1 MEVITWILFFLA
13 LGIINL
19 PLTRLTL
26 PNLADRGW
34 IFSRIIAVMLI
45 GYFSWLLGMLKIL
58 PFSQLSILTLV
69 LLLFGLNLV
78 IERASKKPW
87 FGSIPLKTFI
97 LEEIIFIGGFTFWVF
112 IRSHNP
118 DIHDLEKYMDFGFIN
133 SILRSDYFPPK
144 DMWLSGGTINYYYF
158 GHLISALFIKALGTR
173 PEIGYNLTLSLLFA
187 LTLSAS
193 FSIGYNISE
202 IDKKKAQL
210 FALLSGFVTAVT
222 LTLLGNLQVIY
233 ALIRGLTNYWYPD
246 ATRFIPNTIH
256 EFPIYSF
263 VVADLH
269 GHLFDIPF
277 VLLMII
283 FLFSN
288 FFTEIESNH
297 QKDDEAL
304 EKSNTLLKY
313 FFPGF
318 ILAVMYMTNVADS
331 LIYAGLFSLV
341 SVFHK
346 KFNLVKNIRN
356 ISLLIN
362 KSKPIALTAVLLFA
376 FSLPFQLTFKPF
388 AQGIRIATEHTP
400 LWMFLII
407 WGFSL
412 YFSLTF
418 VVSYLKKVF
427 EATPSDNFIFLVS
440 IFSFILIIIPEII
453 YFKDIYTG
461 QPRANTMF
469 KFGYQAFMLF
479 SLVSAYTFVK
489 ILAESI
495 SKFNPRRLVWLLI
508 GINLFEIMAIYPYLA
523 IRGAYGKN
531 LFENV
536 KGLDGLRY
544 LSLIRP
550 SDYEGI
556 KWINKNISDQPV
568 VLEAVGE
575 SYTDFSRI
583 SANTGLPTVLGWPV
597 HEWLWRNDA
606 KVTEVR
612 RTDIET
618 IYNTT
623 DLIEAKRLLS
633 FYKVKYAYI
642 GLLEKEK
649 YPELDENKFRLL
661 GNVIYGNESVRIYKI
676 TNDQ

>member
-1 MEVITWILFFLA
+1 MEIITWVLFFLA

-34 IFSRIIAVMLI
+34 IFSRILAVMLI
-45 GYFSWLLGMLKIL
+45 GYFSWFFGMLRIL
-58 PFSQLSILTLV
+58 TFSKTSILTLI
-69 LLLFGLNLV
+69 LLLFGLNIV
-78 IERASKKPW
+78 IKFFSKKPW
-87 FGSIPLKTFI
+87 FGSITPKIFI
-97 LEEIIFIGGFTFWVF
+97 LEEIIFLGGFIFWVF

-158 GHLISALFIKALGTR
+158 GHLTSALLIKTLGTR
-173 PEIGYNLTLSLLFA
+173 PEIGYNLTLSLIFA
-187 LTLSAS
+187 LTLTAS
-193 FSIGYNISE
+193 FSIGYN
-202 IDKKKAQL
+202 L
-210 FALLSGFVTAVT
+210 FALNKKKSTMIALSAGFITSIT
-222 LTLLGNLQVIY
+222 LTLLGNLQVVY
-233 ALIRGLTNYWYPD
+233 AFFKGVGNYWYPD

-277 VLLMII
+277 VLLLII

-288 FFTEIESNH
+288 FFTQSEQNH
-297 QKDDEAL
+297 QKDVKTT
-304 EKSNTLLKY
+304 EKSNIFLKY
-313 FFPGF
+313 TFPGF
-318 ILAVMYMTNVADS
+318 ALAIMYMTNVADS

-341 SVFHK
+341 ALFHK
-346 KFNLVKNIRN
+346 KFKA
-356 ISLLIN
+356 
-362 KSKPIALTAVLLFA
+362 IALTAFLLFA

-418 VVSYLKKVF
+418 VVSYLKKSF
-427 EATPSDNFIFLVS
+427 AANSSDKFIFLVS
-440 IFSFILIIIPEII
+440 IFSFILIIIPEVI
-453 YFKDIYTG
+453 YFKDIYSG

-479 SLVSAYTFVK
+479 AIVSAYTFVR
-489 ILAESI
+489 ILGELI
-495 SKFNPRRLVWLLI
+495 SKFNPRRLIWLLI
-508 GINLFEIMAIYPYLA
+508 SVNLFEIMAIYPYLA
-523 IRGAYGKN
+523 ITGAYGKN

-544 LSLIRP
+544 LSVIRP
-550 SDYEGI
+550 SDYESI

-568 VLEAVGE
+568 ILEAVGE
-575 SYTDFSRI
+575 SYTDFARI

-597 HEWLWRNDA
+597 HEWLWRNDV
-606 KVTEVR
+606 KITELR

-618 IYNTT
+618 VYNTT
-623 DLIEAKRLLS
+623 DLIEAKRLLN
-633 FYKVKYAYI
+633 FYKVGYVYV

-649 YPELDENKFRLL
+649 YPNLIDSKFNLL
-661 GNVIYGNESVRIYKI
+661 GNVVYSNESVKIYKLF
-676 TNDQ
+676 